1 MLWNGDKSVHLSQLF
16 LVLFAVALLA
26 VVAFAPRIVEWF
38 VRVSRAEI
46 AGTERFFLAT
56 IYAGAVP
63 ASILWH
69 SLFSLLMRVA
79 KRQMF
84 CAENV
89 ASLRRI
95 SWSCIVGAFIC
106 VVSTGYYL
114 PWLMVAVPAAF
125 AGLIVRVVK
134 NVFALG
140 VALQTEADLT
150 V

>member
-1 MLWNGDKSVHLSQLF
+1 MWNGDKSVWLSQVC

-26 VVAFAPRIVEWF
+26 VVAFAPRVVEWF
-38 VRVSRAEI
+38 VRFSRAEI

-63 ASILWH
+63 AVVLWH
-69 SLFSLLMRVA
+69 SLSSLLLRVA
-79 KRQMF
+79 KQQMF

-95 SWSCIVGAFIC
+95 SWSCIMGAFIC
-106 VVSTGYYL
+106 IVSASYYL
-114 PWLMVAVPAAF
+114 PWLMVALPAAF
-125 AGLIVRVVK
+125 VGLIVRVVK

-140 VALQTEADLT
+140 VLLQAEADLT

>member
-1 MLWNGDKSVHLSQLF
+1 
-16 LVLFAVALLA
+16 VLFAVALLA
-26 VVAFAPRIVEWF
+26 VVVFAPSVVEWF
-38 VRVSRAEI
+38 VRFSRAEI
-46 AGTERFFLAT
+46 TGTQRFFLAT

-69 SLFSLLMRVA
+69 SLSSLLLRVA
-79 KRQMF
+79 KEPMF

-89 ASLRRI
+89 TSLRRI

-106 VVSTGYYL
+106 VVSASYYL
-114 PWLMVAVPAAF
+114 PWLIVAMPAAF
-125 AGLIVRVVK
+125 VGLIVRVVK

-140 VALQTEADLT
+140 VRLQAEADLT

>member
-1 MLWNGDKSVHLSQLF
+1 MWDGDKSVWLSQLC
-16 LVLFAVALLA
+16 LLLFAVVLLA
-26 VVAFAPRIVEWF
+26 VVAFAPRIVDWF
-38 VRVSRAEI
+38 VRFSRAGL
-46 AGTERFFLAT
+46 ASTEELFLAT

-63 ASILWH
+63 VVLLWY
-69 SLFSLLMRVA
+69 SLFSLLRRVA

-89 ASLRRI
+89 ASLRQI
-95 SWSCIVGAFIC
+95 AWSCIVGALIC
-106 VVSTGYYL
+106 VVSASYYL
-114 PWLMVAVPAAF
+114 PWLMVAIPAAF
-125 AGLIVRVVK
+125 VGLIVRVVK

>member
-1 MLWNGDKSVHLSQLF
+1 VWDGDKSVWLSQLC
-16 LVLFAVALLA
+16 LLLFAAVLLA
-26 VVAFAPRIVEWF
+26 VVAFAPRIVDWF
-38 VRVSRAEI
+38 IRFSRADI
-46 AGTERFFLAT
+46 AGTEGLFLAT
-56 IYAGAVP
+56 IYAGAGP
-63 ASILWH
+63 AALLWH
-69 SLFSLLMRVA
+69 SLFTLLGRVA

-84 CAENV
+84 CAQNV

-106 VVSTGYYL
+106 VVSASYYL
-114 PWLMVAVPAAF
+114 PWLMVAIPAAF
-125 AGLIVRVVK
+125 VGLIVRVVK

>member
-1 MLWNGDKSVHLSQLF
+1 MSVGYRQIG
-16 LVLFAVALLA
+16 VLFAPWIVA
-26 VVAFAPRIVEWF
+26 WF
-38 VRVSRAEI
+38 IRFSHADI
-46 AGTERFFLAT
+46 DGAHRFFLVT

-63 ASILWH
+63 AAILWH

-79 KRQMF
+79 ERQMF

-95 SWSCIVGAFIC
+95 SWSCTLGAFIC
-106 VVSTGYYL
+106 VVSASYYL
-114 PWLMVAVPAAF
+114 PWLMVTMPAAF
-125 AGLIVRVVK
+125 VGLIVPVVK

-140 VALQTEADLT
+140 VAAQTEADLT